1 MGKIKEKVKAKI
13 VKTIGLSPTEEKLKT
28 EAEIKENVKTTFNLG
43 VDDEVST
50 EGRLEK
56 YYDDYET
63 KKLILIETLDKK
75 NNLDLSN
82 LNDDEIED
90 IENARMVNIIFCNPM
105 IQNVCDDH
113 LRLKRSLTSEP
124 QNLLSHLF
132 QWSSGAFTDAASST
146 SAINRVLGRKGG
158 K

>member
-1 MGKIKEKVKAKI
+1 MGKIKEKIKAKI
-13 VKTIGLSPTEEKLKT
+13 VKTAGLSPAEEKLKT

-43 VDDEVST
+43 GDDESST
-50 EGRLEK
+50 NEGGLEK

-82 LNDDEIED
+82 LDPDEIED
-90 IENARMVNIIFCNPM
+90 IENARMVNIIFRNPLIESVCN
-105 IQNVCDDH
+105 DH
-113 LRLKRSLTSEP
+113 LRLKRSLTSDP
-124 QNLLSHLF
+124 QNLLQHLF
-132 QWSSGAFTDAASST
+132 QWSAGAFTDNTKQST
-146 SAINRVLGRKGG
+146 ITRVLGNKG